1 MQDDATSQND
11 VISQEIVWKCD
22 YLCSLTSQS
31 RINGR
36 RTISR
41 TEDNLRTFISIN
53 IIIIINLYDTGVSAV
68 ATFSCDFTNFSPL
81 QTAVEK

>member
-1 MQDDATSQND
+1 MQDDPTSQND
-11 VISQEIVWKCD
+11 MISQKNVWKCD
-22 YLCSLTSQS
+22 TYLYSLTSQS

-41 TEDNLRTFISIN
+41 IEDNLRTFIS
-53 IIIIINLYDTGVSAV
+53 AV
-68 ATFSCDFTNFSPL
+68 VTFSCDFTNFSPL